1 MVIYIPQ
8 KQNGLQGAGHVIE
21 INITLV
27 RKNSMKTISFITILF
42 LGFHLILH
50 GDEPASLQF
59 AGVKYQLASVEIGKD
74 GSITNE
80 YVPAGQNLDSWT
92 TLIAVRQWTN
102 TTDIGDAVKPWL
114 KMIRPLLT
122 KDVKVFDKPNSG
134 KEGNDVVFEAWLAA
148 PDRSYIE
155 INLHRFVKE
164 KGSEG
169 VKAYQFAQK
178 ILISGGKSDPSLF
191 VKNRKDLFND
201 LAKLQISPVKKKE

>member
-1 MVIYIPQ
+1 MILDIPKVLAGFQ
-8 KQNGLQGAGHVIE
+8 RAGHVNQIY
-21 INITLV
+21 INLG
-27 RKNSMKTISFITILF
+27 RGSSMKTISIITILF
-42 LGFHLILH
+42 LGLH
-50 GDEPASLQF
+50 MITRGDEPANLQF
-59 AGVKYQLASVEIGKD
+59 GGVKYQLASVEIGKD

-80 YVPAGQNLDSWT
+80 YVPEGQTLDSWT
-92 TLIAVRQWTN
+92 TLVAVRQWTN
-102 TTDIGDAVKPWL
+102 ATDIGDAVKPWL

-122 KDVKVFDKPNSG
+122 KDVKVFRKPDSG
-134 KEGNDVVFEAWLAA
+134 KEDNDVVFEALLAA

-191 VKNRKDLFND
+191 VKNRTALFND